1 MVKELL
7 LFEALNCG
15 PCGYHGDGPLVVH
28 VGVAKLAATLASN
41 TPIRTL
47 EQRPDASNKLMCGAQ
62 TCVSGNAKAL
72 SSIYSALPMWKRMMQ
87 TPPWPQ
93 KRRTVLD

>member
-28 VGVAKLAATLASN
+28 AGVAKHAAEILLIWSN
-41 TPIRTL
+41 VVSYNCADAWVREELKKIYGKPSTP
-47 EQRPDASNKLMCGAQ
+47 RP
-62 TCVSGNAKAL
+62 
-72 SSIYSALPMWKRMMQ
+72 
-87 TPPWPQ
+87 
-93 KRRTVLD
+93 

>member
-28 VGVAKLAATLASN
+28 AGVAKHAATLTSN

-47 EQRPDASNKLMCGAQ
+47 NQRPDA
-62 TCVSGNAKAL
+62 
-72 SSIYSALPMWKRMMQ
+72 
-87 TPPWPQ
+87 
-93 KRRTVLD
+93 